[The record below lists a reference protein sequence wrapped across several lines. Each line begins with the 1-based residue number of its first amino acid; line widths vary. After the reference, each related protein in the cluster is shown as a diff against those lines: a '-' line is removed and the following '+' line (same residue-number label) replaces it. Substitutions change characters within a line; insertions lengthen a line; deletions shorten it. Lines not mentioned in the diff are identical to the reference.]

1 MIEEEGVVE
10 KDKTKDHRLE
20 KRKRNATNGMED
32 DNKNEDAK
40 RRDEKGSILIGP
52 DLNPTR
58 SPFDKKNY
66 RQILLKNGLRA
77 LLVSDVVA
85 MTQAYNLGGGLM
97 MDDDDFSDDDDDDDM
112 EVDDDKNNSSGED
125 DNDDEEEEEEEG
137 GGLRNAAAAMIV
149 GTGSFYDPPE
159 CQGMAHFLEHLLFMG
174 STKYPEENSY
184 DAYMSKH
191 GGNDNAYTESEHTVY
206 HFEIP
211 QEQLS
216 GALDMFSQFFVSPLL
231 KESSVARELKAIESE
246 FMSAKNS
253 DGSRSQQLMA
263 YTCGRS
269 FQEHPSSKF
278 GWGNN
283 HS

>member
-1 MIEEEGVVE
+1 M
-10 KDKTKDHRLE
+10 
-20 KRKRNATNGMED
+20 D
-32 DNKNEDAK
+32 DD
-40 RRDEKGSILIGP
+40 D
-52 DLNPTR
+52 D
-58 SPFDKKNY
+58 D
-66 RQILLKNGLRA
+66 
-77 LLVSDVVA
+77 
-85 MTQAYNLGGGLM
+85 
-97 MDDDDFSDDDDDDDM
+97 DDDDFSDDDDDDDM

-125 DNDDEEEEEEEG
+125 DNDDDEEEEEES

-278 GWGNN
+278 GWGNH

>member
-1 MIEEEGVVE
+1 M
-10 KDKTKDHRLE
+10 DHDDDDASS
-20 KRKRNATNGMED
+20 KK
-32 DNKNEDAK
+32 DNK
-40 RRDEKGSILIGP
+40 GILIGP

-66 RQILLKNGLRA
+66 RQILLPNGLRA

-97 MDDDDFSDDDDDDDM
+97 MDDDDDDDSSDDDDDDDDDM
-112 EVDDDKNNSSGED
+112 DVDDED
-125 DNDDEEEEEEEG
+125 DADEEEEG
-137 GGLRNAAAAMIV
+137 GGLRNAAAAMVV

-174 STKYPEENSY
+174 SQKFPEENSY

-278 GWGNN
+278 GWGNH